1 MAALTLA
8 LAASLACSAAA
19 AAPPA
24 AAAATSA
31 TFSNI
36 EPRRDTQGQ
45 IIDAHDGNYQLV
57 NGTWHYFA
65 MGYGLCNDTGTVNGC
80 DPKCGYSPANTVNV
94 WTSPDLSNSNWT
106 KLAEVLPYADRPN
119 GTNCTYFRSHGAFS
133 KASQKWVV
141 WVNAVNCPAIGHG
154 GSGYLAATA
163 PHPAGPWSYAGVV
176 KTKTHDS
183 RLGDMDIFVDDD
195 GTGYAMLT
203 RCCGSAPKP
212 DDRRMVVEKLSP
224 DFLSGVAAS
233 ETFGVSWTEAP
244 TLFKRK
250 GVYYGFSA
258 GCTCFGLGGAGVS
271 VNYAKSPLG
280 PWTTG
285 AASIDPGCKDWST
298 CGAGQGGRCE
308 PVTQAQ
314 QNAVITIPADASS
327 SSALE
332 GETVGARYIWTGD
345 RWQSGG
351 NGTGAPA
358 PGLKGWDYQT
368 WLPLEWDDSVDPPL
382 PKALQW
388 VDSFPI

>member
-1 MAALTLA
+1 MPPPPTLCPASSPRALLLA
-8 LAASLACSAAA
+8 LATAVACLAAA
-19 AAPPA
+19 ASPA
-24 AAAATSA
+24 AATA

-57 NGTWHYFA
+57 NGTWWYFA

-80 DPKCGYSPANTVNV
+80 DPSCGYSPANTVGV
-94 WTSPDLSNSNWT
+94 WSSPDLSNSNWV
-106 KLAEVLPYADRPN
+106 KRAEVLPYADRPN

-133 KASQKWVV
+133 EATQQWVV
-141 WVNAVNCPAIGHG
+141 WVNAVGCPAVG
-154 GSGYLAATA
+154 GGNGYLAATA

-176 KTKTHDS
+176 KTKTRDS

-203 RCCGSAPKP
+203 RCCGTSPKA
-212 DDRRMVVEKLSP
+212 DNRRMVVEKLSP

-233 ETFGVSWTEAP
+233 ETFGVNWTEAP
-244 TLFKRK
+244 ALFKRK
-250 GVYYGFSA
+250 GVYYGLSA

-271 VNYAKSPLG
+271 VSYAKSPLG

-285 AASIDPGCKDWST
+285 AASLDPGCKDWNT
-298 CGAGQGGRCE
+298 CGAGRGSCE

-314 QNAVITIPADASS
+314 QNAVITIPAAS
-327 SSALE
+327 
-332 GETVGARYIWTGD
+332 GEETARYIWTGD

-368 WLPLEWDDSVDPPL
+368 WLPLEWDDTVEPPL
-382 PKALQW
+382 PKMMHW